1 MTSRFH
7 IMHDPRFRLVH
18 QVTQRFSDGPDGG
31 QIRLART
38 GFTLDPAIK
47 KKAEVYPALPL
58 TPIQQSAFQ
67 RIAALLKK
75 S

>member
-47 KKAEVYPALPL
+47 KKAEVYPAML
-58 TPIQQSAFQ
+58 
-67 RIAALLKK
+67 IATHPAPDPGNL
-75 S
+75 